1 MFIVVCSTC
10 SGFCCEP
17 CGQSFQYQ
25 SQYNKHVASRAH
37 VTFVDEV
44 SGFVQPVPVEEVCF
58 FVHLISALLLIIP
71 RLPFMMQTQSDDVF
85 QQLTAEDVDHSSDV
99 VEEAVDPIDDEDDPD
114 IVEWFSGL
122 GGLST
127 GNYHP
132 FPSKIFAL
140 LFFLVNSPH
149 PMVSRLLL

>member
-1 MFIVVCSTC
+1 M
-10 SGFCCEP
+10 
-17 CGQSFQYQ
+17 
-25 SQYNKHVASRAH
+25 
-37 VTFVDEV
+37 
-44 SGFVQPVPVEEVCF
+44 QPVPVEE
-58 FVHLISALLLIIP
+58 
-71 RLPFMMQTQSDDVF
+71 TQSDDVF
-85 QQLTAEDVDHSSDV
+85 QQLTVEDVDHSSDV

-132 FPSKIFAL
+132 FQSKIFAL

-149 PMVSRLLL
+149 PMGENNLSCV

>member
-1 MFIVVCSTC
+1 M
-10 SGFCCEP
+10 
-17 CGQSFQYQ
+17 Y
-25 SQYNKHVASRAH
+25 VASRAH
-37 VTFVDEV
+37 ITFVDEV

-71 RLPFMMQTQSDDVF
+71 RLPFMMSNHCRPR
-85 QQLTAEDVDHSSDV
+85 LTAEDVDHLSDV

-122 GGLST
+122 EGLST

-140 LFFLVNSPH
+140 LLGITVPSLASVKTFQLPDMREPVRVMIQMFFLHVQT
-149 PMVSRLLL
+149 

>member
-1 MFIVVCSTC
+1 MCS
-10 SGFCCEP
+10 SN
-17 CGQSFQYQ
+17 
-25 SQYNKHVASRAH
+25 SQQKMSI
-37 VTFVDEV
+37 T
-44 SGFVQPVPVEEVCF
+44 
-58 FVHLISALLLIIP
+58 LL
-71 RLPFMMQTQSDDVF
+71 
-85 QQLTAEDVDHSSDV
+85 V

-132 FPSKIFAL
+132 FPSKIFAF

-149 PMVSRLLL
+149 PMVSRLL